1 MSETKI
7 EYVTH
12 TVNPIRVKGGKIW
25 KHGYHCTK
33 ISPGCAH
40 CYAEGL
46 NIMRGTGLP
55 YDNRKVEF
63 YLDLS
68 VFDKL
73 PKKPCR
79 VFVQSMGDLFHEDIG
94 WNLIYKVFERMLL
107 LNQHTYIALTKRQ
120 DRMEKI
126 MPEIWFHLQRNYPD
140 KEFPLPNVIG
150 MVTGE
155 NQAMIDLR
163 VPALLRS
170 PFACR
175 GVSIEPM
182 LGPIQLSKSW
192 VDYLVGWETGPEHA
206 PDCTPERGCSG
217 DCPIPVQ
224 VATEK
229 LDWCIVGAESGPKR
243 RRCETVWIESA
254 VNQCKEADIPVFV
267 KQLHIGTQVSKDMAE
282 WPKELQLRQ
291 RPESGTG

>member
-1 MSETKI
+1 MAGTKI
-7 EYVTH
+7 EWATH
-12 TVNPIRVKGGKIW
+12 TVNPIRVKNGKVW
-25 KHGYHCTK
+25 KHGYHCTR

-40 CYAEGL
+40 CYAESM

-68 VFDKL
+68 VFNKL
-73 PKKPCR
+73 PKKPCM
-79 VFVQSMGDLFHEDIG
+79 VFVQSMGDLLHKDIE
-94 WNLIYKVFERMLL
+94 WNFIYKVFERMLIYDR
-107 LNQHTYIALTKRQ
+107 HTYIVLTKRQ

-155 NQAMIDLR
+155 NQEMIDLR

-170 PFACR
+170 PFAVR

-182 LGPIQLSKSW
+182 LGNIELNRWWLEPLPS
-192 VDYLVGWETGPEHA
+192 WETGCCGKH
-206 PDCTPERGCSG
+206 DN
-217 DCPIPVQ
+217 CPI
-224 VATEK
+224 TTG
-229 LDWCIVGAESGPKR
+229 LIDWVILGAESGPKR
-243 RRCETVWIESA
+243 RYCDPCDMIKVVE
-254 VNQCKEADIPVFV
+254 QCKEAGVPVFC
-267 KQLHIGTQVSKDMAE
+267 KQIHNAK
-282 WPKELQLRQ
+282 KELVKDINMFPPELR
-291 RPESGTG
+291 RRDFPNGL